1 MLQEY
6 AASTNHENS
15 PHELSVGSKKHISL
29 FIAIDGVEGDED
41 GKEAKVDLR
50 NEREM
55 CKVLGRIRGCDG
67 VIE

>member
-1 MLQEY
+1 M
-6 AASTNHENS
+6 
-15 PHELSVGSKKHISL
+15 SVGSKKHISL